1 MLPEIWRSDIRI
13 FQALQMLFS
22 PSAVMVY
29 PDGIDFLKP
38 QTLLNHRYGHPQASL
53 GVFKSVS
60 GQPCGSPWKLNVIQD
75 YEIVRKICFVKETD
89 KGEKI
94 RLIDGYHY
102 FFS

>member
-13 FQALQMLFS
+13 FQALQMFFS
-22 PSAVMVY
+22 PSAVMKY

-38 QTLLNHRYGHPQASL
+38 QALLNHRYGHPQASL

-60 GQPCGSPWKLNVIQD
+60 GHPCGSSWKLNVIQD
-75 YEIVRKICFVKETD
+75 YKNVRKICFVKETD